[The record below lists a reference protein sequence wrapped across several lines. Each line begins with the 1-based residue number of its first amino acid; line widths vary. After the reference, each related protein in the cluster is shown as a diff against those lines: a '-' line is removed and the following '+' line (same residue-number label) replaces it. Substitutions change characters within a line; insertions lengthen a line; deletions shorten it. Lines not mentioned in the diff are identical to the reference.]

1 MLNCT
6 PKGTTAS
13 DLLFNAAYHGHL
25 DQASEVL
32 SLDESVALS
41 LDAHDRTPLHYAAIH
56 GEAGML
62 RLLLEAKADVCAP
75 DRYGTTPLHCAV
87 YHGHES
93 LIRKLLVARA
103 NAHSRDANGRK
114 PQDLTRNAAH
124 ISVIASFAKA
134 APPVSNKCFLM

>member
-1 MLNCT
+1 MSNCSST
-6 PKGTTAS
+6 YPDS
-13 DLLFNAAYHGHL
+13 DILFRAAYRGNL

-32 SLDESVALS
+32 SLDRRVALS
-41 LDAHDRTPLHYAAIH
+41 LDAHNRTPLHYAAIH

-62 RLLLEAKADVCAP
+62 RLLLEAEADVCAP

-93 LIRKLLVARA
+93 LIRKLLVAGA
-103 NAHSRDANGRK
+103 DAHSRDANGRK

-124 ISVIASFAKA
+124 LSLIASFAKA
-134 APPVSNKCFLM
+134 VPQVSKKCFVM